1 MLHGTRL
8 RDCTLNMAKYGEMRS
23 PMIVETWF
31 TENND
36 KLPSNLFYRLIMR
49 EMRSQKTPWL
59 M

>member
-36 KLPSNLFYRLIMR
+36 KLPSNLFYRFIMR
-49 EMRSQKTPWL
+49 EMRSP
-59 M
+59 